1 MQVMTT
7 EKKILDASNFI
18 FLQYGYHGT
27 TIQKIA
33 KKADVGKSL
42 VHYYFRS
49 KDNLYG
55 LAIKSAFDQILNLNE
70 SDEEDNENNVNS
82 SWFITTEL
90 HNNKVVFLQVV
101 DKLYPKDLSSI
112 INKLAISSNNFR

>member
-18 FLQYGYHGT
+18 FLQYGYNGT

-49 KDNLYG
+49 KDNLYR
-55 LAIKSAFDQILNLNE
+55 LAIKYAFDHILNLNE
-70 SDEEDNENNVNS
+70 SDEEDNENTVNS